1 MTIYT
6 TAKEFYSTN
15 GSAITQLLRQAG
27 AGCGVSALGRDG
39 DVQSRGGP
47 ADFALYQG
55 GGYEVVERA
64 DLAHI
69 MPEYGREAV
78 ILADAPALP
87 SGVRDIILDGGLLS
101 VQMHESIGHALELD
115 RALGW
120 EANFSGVS
128 WATPDRVGKL
138 RYGSDLLN
146 VYADNTLAGGLATV
160 GYDDEAVKPAHV
172 PLIEGGI
179 LRAFLSSRD
188 TAAQTGLPVTASVRA
203 QDWSSVPMVRITN
216 IVLAPHEGTLASIVA
231 DTKDGVHLSGLRSW
245 SIDDHRLN
253 FQFGPQIG
261 YEIKNGKRG
270 RIFKQ
275 PTYTGVSPHFWGSL
289 DRVGGAADFMV
300 WGTPTAARAN
310 PNRTGARRRPA
321 ASRVSAA
328 SPWGWPMRDQ
338 DRALS
343 LAEHVLKAAARA
355 DQAQVTVTISD
366 AAYARFAHNYVIQNL
381 DALQTQITLTY
392 YEGKKSGSVSTDDVS
407 PESIV
412 RLVAGAREIAQRVPP
427 DNGFV
432 SLPKPAP
439 IPAASHS
446 YYDAT
451 ADATPDDRVEKLL
464 PVFARMK
471 ASQLSSSGFT
481 TTQINTTAIANSLGV
496 RAAFTG
502 TMSGLQLKAIAAE
515 TSGYAEFYSPDYAR
529 LDPQPH
535 AERAA
540 EKATVGRVPAT
551 FAPGNVTVLLEP
563 SAFAAALKA
572 LTEGMGADSV
582 LEDKDSWMVGRLGR
596 RLFSPNFTLI
606 DDWSHPLF
614 ANPPFNVNDGA
625 PTKKLTLID
634 RGVVNHYVRAPTWR
648 TNITFPTPVTRI
660 FPPTASSSPERSR
673 ARHCWPRSSAAC

>member
-1 MTIYT
+1 MQFWTIRQEDLWVRNGDVRNASDVASAGYGVRALVDGSWGFFGSDRFDDAAFDLAAARATALAKSGTKVADRIPAVQPSEKTVGHWETPFVADPARFGLSARAELLLAAERTGHVAKNVISAYAFMTIYT

-27 AGCGVSALGRDG
+27 AGCAVSALGRDG

-300 WGTPTAARAN
+300 WGTANCGKGEPEQNGRTTQACSVARF
-310 PNRTGARRRPA
+310 RG
-321 ASRVSAA
+321 
-328 SPWGWPMRDQ
+328 
-338 DRALS
+338 
-343 LAEHVLKAAARA
+343 
-355 DQAQVTVTISD
+355 VTVG
-366 AAYARFAHNYVIQNL
+366 V
-381 DALQTQITLTY
+381 
-392 YEGKKSGSVSTDDVS
+392 
-407 PESIV
+407 
-412 RLVAGAREIAQRVPP
+412 
-427 DNGFV
+427 
-432 SLPKPAP
+432 
-439 IPAASHS
+439 
-446 YYDAT
+446 
-451 ADATPDDRVEKLL
+451 ADA
-464 PVFARMK
+464 
-471 ASQLSSSGFT
+471 
-481 TTQINTTAIANSLGV
+481 
-496 RAAFTG
+496 
-502 TMSGLQLKAIAAE
+502 
-515 TSGYAEFYSPDYAR
+515 
-529 LDPQPH
+529 
-535 AERAA
+535 
-540 EKATVGRVPAT
+540 
-551 FAPGNVTVLLEP
+551 
-563 SAFAAALKA
+563 
-572 LTEGMGADSV
+572 
-582 LEDKDSWMVGRLGR
+582 
-596 RLFSPNFTLI
+596 
-606 DDWSHPLF
+606 
-614 ANPPFNVNDGA
+614 
-625 PTKKLTLID
+625 
-634 RGVVNHYVRAPTWR
+634 
-648 TNITFPTPVTRI
+648 
-660 FPPTASSSPERSR
+660 
-673 ARHCWPRSSAAC
+673 